1 MRRAYHSFSTN
12 NFTIIIQ
19 FKHFLL
25 RKNWKSS
32 LEKYSQS
39 IRYISRY
46 FWSGPRQEE
55 NLYEKFNEN
64 RELEQTRKEMLV
76 TLENLHQNGV
86 ALFVDNRE
94 VLPYEAVMQVVREES
109 VYMAD
114 YVAGDPGKI
123 AQVRFDKVKA

>member
-1 MRRAYHSFSTN
+1 M
-12 NFTIIIQ
+12 
-19 FKHFLL
+19 
-25 RKNWKSS
+25 
-32 LEKYSQS
+32 
-39 IRYISRY
+39 
-46 FWSGPRQEE
+46 
-55 NLYEKFNEN
+55 YEKFNAN

-94 VLPYEAVMQVVREES
+94 VLPYEAVMQVVKEES

-114 YVAGDPGKI
+114 YVVGDPGKI

>member
-1 MRRAYHSFSTN
+1 M
-12 NFTIIIQ
+12 
-19 FKHFLL
+19 
-25 RKNWKSS
+25 
-32 LEKYSQS
+32 
-39 IRYISRY
+39 
-46 FWSGPRQEE
+46 
-55 NLYEKFNEN
+55 YEKFNEN

>member
-1 MRRAYHSFSTN
+1 M
-12 NFTIIIQ
+12 
-19 FKHFLL
+19 
-25 RKNWKSS
+25 
-32 LEKYSQS
+32 
-39 IRYISRY
+39 
-46 FWSGPRQEE
+46 
-55 NLYEKFNEN
+55 YEKINEN